1 MKALPLAILL
11 LALWHPSV
19 SAEPAQ
25 PAQENGE
32 AMELNVL
39 DADPLAGDR
48 ARAEQGDVD
57 AQYDLGRA
65 YAIGNDVERDRSK
78 AIKWYAAAAKAG
90 HLEAQY
96 ALGSLFQ
103 KGWKG
108 IPPNHREAAN
118 WFKQAAE
125 RGHVKAQWQ
134 LSLLYENGRGIKKS
148 IVEAYRWS
156 TIAIHAAGRD
166 SDLWRNGSPRIYR
179 LRWQIPGNQFP
190 RVEKSV
196 MAQQAEMARAQAN
209 GQNGLNGLNG
219 LNGQNGLAKP

>member
-1 MKALPLAILL
+1 MKAIPLAILL
-11 LALWHPSV
+11 LALWHPGV

-25 PAQENGE
+25 PAPANGE
-32 AMELNVL
+32 AVGLNVL
-39 DADPLAGDR
+39 
-48 ARAEQGDVD
+48 RAEQGDPD
-57 AQYDLGRA
+57 AQYNLGHA
-65 YAIGNDVERDRSK
+65 YATGKDIERDRSK

-103 KGWKG
+103 HDWKG

-134 LSLLYENGRGIKKS
+134 LSLLYENGKGVTKS

-156 TIAIHAAGRD
+156 TIAVHGAGRD

-196 MAQQAEMARAQAN
+196 MAQQAKMVKAKARENGEN
-209 GQNGLNGLNG
+209 GQ
-219 LNGQNGLAKP
+219 ATSKKP

>member
-166 SDLWRNGSPRIYR
+166 SDLWRNGSPGIYR

-219 LNGQNGLAKP
+219 QNGLAKP

>member
-1 MKALPLAILL
+1 MMKALPLAILL

-25 PAQENGE
+25 PAPANGE

-57 AQYDLGRA
+57 AQYNLGHA
-65 YAIGNDVERDRSK
+65 YATGTDIERDRSK

-103 KGWKG
+103 HGWKS

-134 LSLLYENGRGIKKS
+134 LSLLYENGKGVKKS

-156 TIAIHAAGRD
+156 TIAVQGAGRD

-179 LRWQIPGNQFP
+179 LRWKIPGNQFP
-190 RVEKSV
+190 RIEKSV
-196 MAQQAEMARAQAN
+196 MAQQAKMAKAQENGQAN
-209 GQNGLNGLNG
+209 
-219 LNGQNGLAKP
+219 P

>member
-209 GQNGLNGLNG
+209 GLNG
-219 LNGQNGLAKP
+219 LNGQNGQIGLAKP

>member
-1 MKALPLAILL
+1 MKTLPLAILL
-11 LALWHPSV
+11 LALSHPGV

-25 PAQENGE
+25 PAPGNGE

-48 ARAEQGDVD
+48 ARAEQGDPD
-57 AQYDLGRA
+57 AQYDLGHA
-65 YAIGNDVERDRSK
+65 YATGTDIERDRSK
-78 AIKWYAAAAKAG
+78 AIKWYAVAAKAG

-103 KGWKG
+103 HGWKG

-134 LSLLYENGRGIKKS
+134 LSLLYENGKGVKKS

-156 TIAIHAAGRD
+156 TIAVQGAGRD

-179 LRWQIPGNQFP
+179 LRWKIPGNQFP
-190 RVEKSV
+190 RIEKSV
-196 MAQQAEMARAQAN
+196 MAQQAKMAKAQEN
-209 GQNGLNGLNG
+209 GH
-219 LNGQNGLAKP
+219 NGLANP

>member
-1 MKALPLAILL
+1 MKAISLAIVL
-11 LALWHPSV
+11 LALWHPGV

-25 PAQENGE
+25 PAPANGE
-32 AMELNVL
+32 AMELNFL
-39 DADPLAGDR
+39 DAWALAGDR
-48 ARAEQGDVD
+48 VRAQHGDAD
-57 AQYDLGRA
+57 AQYNLGHA
-65 YAIGNDVERDRSK
+65 YATGNDVERDRSK

-103 KGWKG
+103 HGWKG

-134 LSLLYENGRGIKKS
+134 LSLLYENGEGVKKS
-148 IVEAYRWS
+148 VVEAYKWS
-156 TIAIHAAGRD
+156 TIAVHSAGRD

-179 LRWQIPGNQFP
+179 LRWQIPGNRFP
-190 RVEKSV
+190 RVERSV
-196 MAQQAEMARAQAN
+196 MAQQAKLAKALGN
-209 GQNGLNGLNG
+209 GQ
-219 LNGQNGLAKP
+219 AKP

>member
-219 LNGQNGLAKP
+219 QNGLAKP

>member
-1 MKALPLAILL
+1 MKAIRLAIQL
-11 LALWHPSV
+11 LALWHPGV

-25 PAQENGE
+25 PAPAPANGE
-32 AMELNVL
+32 AVGLNVL
-39 DADPLAGDR
+39 
-48 ARAEQGDVD
+48 RAEQGDPD
-57 AQYDLGRA
+57 AQYNLGHA
-65 YAIGNDVERDRSK
+65 YATGKDIERDRSK

-103 KGWKG
+103 HGWKG

-134 LSLLYENGRGIKKS
+134 LSLLYENGKGIKKS

-156 TIAIHAAGRD
+156 TIAVHGAGRD

-196 MAQQAEMARAQAN
+196 MAQQAKTAKAQARENGEN
-209 GQNGLNGLNG
+209 GQTTPK
-219 LNGQNGLAKP
+219 KP

>member
-25 PAQENGE
+25 PAQANGE
-32 AMELNVL
+32 AVGLNVL
-39 DADPLAGDR
+39 
-48 ARAEQGDVD
+48 RAEQGDAD
-57 AQYDLGRA
+57 AQYNLGHA
-65 YAIGNDVERDRSK
+65 YATGKDIERDRSK

-103 KGWKG
+103 HGWKG

-118 WFKQAAE
+118 WFRKAAE

-134 LSLLYENGRGIKKS
+134 LSLLYENGKGIKKS
-148 IVEAYRWS
+148 IVEAYKWS
-156 TIAIHAAGRD
+156 TIAVHGAGRD

-196 MAQQAEMARAQAN
+196 MAQQARMAKTQARENGEN
-209 GQNGLNGLNG
+209 GQ
-219 LNGQNGLAKP
+219 ATPKKP

>member
-11 LALWHPSV
+11 LALWHPGV

-25 PAQENGE
+25 PAPANGE
-32 AMELNVL
+32 AVGLNVL
-39 DADPLAGDR
+39 
-48 ARAEQGDVD
+48 RAEQGDPD
-57 AQYDLGRA
+57 AQYNLGHA
-65 YAIGNDVERDRSK
+65 YATGKDIERDRSK

-103 KGWKG
+103 HGWKG

-118 WFKQAAE
+118 WFQKAAE

-134 LSLLYENGRGIKKS
+134 LSLLYENGKGVKKS

-156 TIAIHAAGRD
+156 TLAVHSAGRD

-196 MAQQAEMARAQAN
+196 IAQQAKMAKAQE
-209 GQNGLNGLNG
+209 
-219 LNGQNGLAKP
+219 NGQNGLAKP

>member
-11 LALWHPSV
+11 LALWHPGV

-25 PAQENGE
+25 PAPANGE
-32 AMELNVL
+32 AVGLNVL
-39 DADPLAGDR
+39 
-48 ARAEQGDVD
+48 RAEQGDPN
-57 AQYDLGRA
+57 AQYNLGHA
-65 YAIGNDVERDRSK
+65 YATGKDIERDRSK

-103 KGWKG
+103 HGWKG

-134 LSLLYENGRGIKKS
+134 LSLLYENGKIGR
-148 IVEAYRWS
+148 
-156 TIAIHAAGRD
+156 AAGRE
-166 SDLWRNGSPRIYR
+166 
-179 LRWQIPGNQFP
+179 
-190 RVEKSV
+190 RV
-196 MAQQAEMARAQAN
+196 
-209 GQNGLNGLNG
+209 
-219 LNGQNGLAKP
+219 

>member
-11 LALWHPSV
+11 LVLWHPGV

-25 PAQENGE
+25 PAQANGDALE
-32 AMELNVL
+32 RGVL
-39 DADPLAGDR
+39 DADPLAADR
-48 ARAEQGDVD
+48 ARAEQGDAD
-57 AQYDLGRA
+57 AQFDLGYA
-65 YAIGNDVERDRSK
+65 YATGNDVERDRSK

-103 KGWKG
+103 QGWKG

-134 LSLLYENGRGIKKS
+134 LSLLYENGKGVKKS

-156 TIAIHAAGRD
+156 TIAVHGAGRD
-166 SDLWRNGSPRIYR
+166 SDLWRNGAARIYR

-196 MAQQAEMARAQAN
+196 MAQQARMAKALKN
-209 GQNGLNGLNG
+209 EQNGPNGV
-219 LNGQNGLAKP
+219 AKP

>member
-11 LALWHPSV
+11 LALWHPGV

-25 PAQENGE
+25 PAPMNGD
-32 AMELNVL
+32 ATGLNVL

-57 AQYDLGRA
+57 AQYDLGYA
-65 YAIGNDVERDRSK
+65 YATGRDVERDRSK

-118 WFKQAAE
+118 WFKKAAE
-125 RGHVKAQWQ
+125 KGHVKAQWQ
-134 LSLLYENGRGIKKS
+134 LSLLYENGKGVKKS
-148 IVEAYRWS
+148 VVEAYKWS
-156 TIAIHAAGRD
+156 TIAVNGAGRD

-196 MAQQAEMARAQAN
+196 MAQQARMAKALEN
-209 GQNGLNGLNG
+209 GQNGQ
-219 LNGQNGLAKP
+219 NGQVKP

>member
-1 MKALPLAILL
+1 
-11 LALWHPSV
+11 
-19 SAEPAQ
+19 
-25 PAQENGE
+25 
-32 AMELNVL
+32 
-39 DADPLAGDR
+39 
-48 ARAEQGDVD
+48 
-57 AQYDLGRA
+57 
-65 YAIGNDVERDRSK
+65 
-78 AIKWYAAAAKAG
+78 KAG

-209 GQNGLNGLNG
+209 GQNGQNGLNG
-219 LNGQNGLAKP
+219 QNGQNGLAKP

>member
-209 GQNGLNGLNG
+209 GQNGLNGQ
-219 LNGQNGLAKP
+219 NGQNGLAKP

>member
-1 MKALPLAILL
+1 MKAIPLAILL
-11 LALWHPSV
+11 LALWHPGV

-25 PAQENGE
+25 PAPANGE
-32 AMELNVL
+32 AVGLYVL
-39 DADPLAGDR
+39 
-48 ARAEQGDVD
+48 RAEQGDPD
-57 AQYDLGRA
+57 AQYNLGHA
-65 YAIGNDVERDRSK
+65 YATGNDIERDRSK

-103 KGWKG
+103 QGWKG

-134 LSLLYENGRGIKKS
+134 LSLLYENGKGVTKS
-148 IVEAYRWS
+148 VVEAYKWS
-156 TIAIHAAGRD
+156 TIAVHGAGRD

-196 MAQQAEMARAQAN
+196 MAQQAKMEKAQARENGEN
-209 GQNGLNGLNG
+209 GQ
-219 LNGQNGLAKP
+219 ATPKKP

>member
-1 MKALPLAILL
+1 MKAIPLAILL
-11 LALWHPSV
+11 LALWHPGV

-25 PAQENGE
+25 PAQANGE
-32 AMELNVL
+32 AVGLNVL
-39 DADPLAGDR
+39 
-48 ARAEQGDVD
+48 RAEQGDPD
-57 AQYDLGRA
+57 AQFNLGHA
-65 YAIGNDVERDRSK
+65 YTTGKDIERDRSK

-103 KGWKG
+103 HGWKG

-134 LSLLYENGRGIKKS
+134 LSLLYENGKGVTKS
-148 IVEAYRWS
+148 IVKAYKWS
-156 TIAIHAAGRD
+156 TLAVHGAGRD
-166 SDLWRNGSPRIYR
+166 SDLWRNESPRIYR

-196 MAQQAEMARAQAN
+196 MAQQAKMAKAPARENGEN
-209 GQNGLNGLNG
+209 GQ
-219 LNGQNGLAKP
+219 ATPKKP